1 MQTQIYEDYWE
12 ITNAFTNYNGEKF
25 LTTLKIC
32 VEFIDEFKDEEYSE
46 IKYARLQDRLNNQLP
61 KNLISIRKSINQLA
75 KLGFIASF
83 LKSYNSESLEYL
95 NAKTNKKRQSLLSK
109 IVYKYSSFSRS
120 YEKESDYNHLSFIIK
135 TLAEVGSF
143 AKDDLKGLMVVNIN
157 NHPDGFINKD
167 ELLKY
172 IQLANDGAFDERK
185 YNQIGY
191 LWNLLKKLD
200 DLVVIDKRLYF
211 EEDAKVI
218 FGEDLKQETKKRDG
232 YLHRIYKNQ
241 LKEESEEKLNQTQ
254 CMLEK
259 LSYPSLVA
267 SHIKPFIQCSNDDEA
282 YDPNNGLL
290 LSRNMDILFDQG
302 FISFNDDGM
311 IIFSPQLNQDVIKY
325 VGNYKLDSIFINE
338 NRIQYFDYHR
348 NNVFRKSV

>member
-32 VEFIDEFKDEEYSE
+32 VEFIDEFKSEAPSEE
-46 IKYARLQDRLNNQLP
+46 KYARLQNKINDALP
-61 KNLISIRKSINQLA
+61 KNFTSIRKSINQLS
-75 KLGFIASF
+75 KLGFIGSF
-83 LKSYNSESLEYL
+83 LKSYHPDAVNYL

-109 IVYKYSSFSRS
+109 IVYSSSSFSRS
-120 YEKESDYNHLSFIIK
+120 YEKVSTYNHVNFIIK
-135 TLAEVGSF
+135 TLEEVGNLT
-143 AKDDLKGLMVVNIN
+143 KEDIKGLMIVNIN
-157 NHPDGFINKD
+157 NHKIGYLTRNEID
-167 ELLKY
+167 KY
-172 IQLANDGAFDERK
+172 INLANNGAFDERK
-185 YNQIGY
+185 FNQIGY

-200 DLVVIDKRLYF
+200 DLVVIDKKLYF

-241 LKEESEEKLNQTQ
+241 LKEETEEKLEQTK

-259 LSYPSLVA
+259 ISYPSLVA
-267 SHIKPFIQCSNDDEA
+267 SHIKPFINSDGNEA

-302 FISFNDDGM
+302 YISFNNDGT
-311 IIFSPQLNQDVIKY
+311 IIYSPQLNQDVTKRLD
-325 VGNYKLDSIFINE
+325 NYKLDSIFINE

-348 NNVFRKSV
+348 NNVFRRSA

>member
-1 MQTQIYEDYWE
+1 MPTQIYEDYWE
-12 ITNAFTNYNGEKF
+12 ITNAFTNYNGNKF

-46 IKYARLQDRLNNQLP
+46 IKYARLQDRINNHLP

-75 KLGFIASF
+75 KLGFITSF
-83 LKSYNSESLEYL
+83 LKSYHLETLDYL
-95 NAKTNKKRQSLLSK
+95 NARTNMKRESLLSK

-120 YEKESDYNHLSFIIK
+120 CEKESDYNHLSFIIK

-143 AKDDLKGLMVVNIN
+143 KKDDLKGLMIVNIN
-157 NHPDGFINKD
+157 NHPNGFINQD
-167 ELLKY
+167 ELIEY
-172 IQLANDGAFDERK
+172 IQLANSGSFDERK

-200 DLVVIDKRLYF
+200 DLIVRDKRLYF

-232 YLHRIYKNQ
+232 YLHRIYKNL
-241 LKEESEEKLNQTQ
+241 LKEEVDDKLGQTK
-254 CMLEK
+254 CMVEK

-267 SHIKPFIQCSNDDEA
+267 SHIKPFIQSDEHEA

-302 FISFNDDGM
+302 YISFKDDGK
-311 IIFSPQLNQDVIKY
+311 IICSTKLSDDVITY
-325 VGNYKLDSIFINE
+325 LDNFTLDVNFINS
-338 NRIQYFDYHR
+338 NRLQYFDYHR
-348 NNVFRKSV
+348 KNVLKNSI